1 MDFASAASPS
11 AAVRYRVIARI
22 AIIAVAVAALLLALI
37 DAFSSVEVVDRGP
50 AAVTR
55 DPLAAGVA
63 GALLLATAL
72 CAAVAWFDADP
83 VESAM
88 AFWFVSLVPLLGLV
102 AGFADPWFDAIGGEG
117 ARRLIGAAL
126 VIGHVVAHL
135 HLFRACFGDE
145 AAEPGLRRLIERAVP
160 VAALIVPV
168 LWMLPPAGQFAV
180 AGLAALGALVR
191 IARVSWPS
199 LRDGGRLDQRAYLL
213 ALLAQALCGFVQAF
227 APAASDP
234 SGWRLLS
241 FWNGSAVFVAVGTLM
256 VVERR
261 RHHGER
267 RARLH
272 REAVDAARQYRHV
285 YYSAP
290 VGLVSATAS
299 GHVLRWNDMA
309 QRFFP
314 DRLQPGRFNTLA
326 GVFGE
331 ERAAAL
337 VEGLDGGRPQRGEL
351 RRAGTVLAYE
361 AVVAGGAIEMSFV
374 DVSERSRLAEALE
387 RIAHHDSLTDLLNR
401 RGLEV
406 RIDEALR
413 ERGPRGDRVSLIYVN
428 LDHFK
433 GINEVFGH
441 EAGDAVIVE
450 VAHRMQ
456 HALGAQTRIG
466 RLGGDEFIALLTGVP
481 LAEAR
486 RSAAVLLDA
495 VSGEPFEHDGQRFD
509 VQASIG
515 VVEASA
521 GMQTRELIA
530 QADDA
535 CTRAKRAGPR
545 RIAVMRASDL
555 RLDDYRA
562 SVRLGSK
569 LKSCLPIER
578 MRVYAQPIVALREAE
593 PVPRYEVL
601 LREVDE
607 QGRIEPPDRLLAAA
621 ERQGSMAAI
630 DRHVLQSTIE
640 HLCAHPEHT
649 RSLGFVTVNVSG
661 MSLNDDRFHDDAVA
675 MLRDHRLAASRIV
688 LEITESVAVRDMSGT
703 RRFVERM
710 RDIGVGIALDDFGAG
725 YTSFAYLRDI
735 PASLLKIDGQFI
747 VDLAGDRKLRG
758 IVRAIQQLGAELG
771 MACLAE
777 WVEDVPTLEA
787 LLELRVDYAQGYVFS
802 RALPLESWLTTPTD
816 LAPLHAAR
824 QALRSTGKV
833 IA

>member
-1 MDFASAASPS
+1 MDFASAASS
-11 AAVRYRVIARI
+11 SVAVRYRAIARI
-22 AIIAVAVAALLLALI
+22 AIIAVAVAASLLALI
-37 DAFSSVEVVDRGP
+37 DAFPSFGIADRGP
-50 AAVTR
+50 AAVPQ

-72 CAAVAWFDADP
+72 CAAVAWFDSDP

-88 AFWFVSLVPLLGLV
+88 ASWFVSLVPLLGLA
-102 AGFADPWFDAIGGEG
+102 AGFGDPWLDAIGGG
-117 ARRLIGAAL
+117 ARWSIGATL
-126 VIGHVVAHL
+126 VIVHVVAHL
-135 HLFRACFGDE
+135 RLFRACFGDE
-145 AAEPGLRRLIERAVP
+145 PAEPGLRRLIERAAP
-160 VAALIVPV
+160 VAAALVPA
-168 LWMLPPAGQFAV
+168 LWMLPPAGQFVV
-180 AGLAALGALVR
+180 AGLAASGALAR
-191 IARVSWPS
+191 IARASWPS
-199 LRDGGRLDQRAYLL
+199 LRDGGRLGQRGYLL
-213 ALLAQALCGFVQAF
+213 ALLAQALCGVVQVF
-227 APAASDP
+227 EPAAADP
-234 SGWRLLS
+234 AGWRLLS
-241 FWNGSAVFVAVGTLM
+241 FWNGSAVFVAFGALM

-261 RHHGER
+261 RGLGER

-309 QRFFP
+309 QQFFP
-314 DRLQPGRFNTLA
+314 DRLQPGRLNTLA

-331 ERAAAL
+331 ARAAAL
-337 VEGLDGGRPQRGEL
+337 VKGLDEGRPQRGEL
-351 RRAGTVLAYE
+351 RRAATVLAYE

-374 DVSERSRLAEALE
+374 DVSERSRLAETLE

-401 RGLEV
+401 RGLET

-413 ERGPRGDRVSLIYVN
+413 ARGPRDDRVSLIYVN
-428 LDHFK
+428 LDRFK

-450 VAHRMQ
+450 VARRMQ
-456 HALGAQTRIG
+456 RSLGALARIG
-466 RLGGDEFIALLTGVP
+466 RLGGDEFIALLTGAP

-486 RSAAVLLDA
+486 RSAAALLEA
-495 VSGEPFEHDGQRFD
+495 MTGEPFEHDGQRFD

-521 GMQTRELIA
+521 GMQARELIA

-535 CTRAKRAGPR
+535 CARAKRAGPR
-545 RIAVMRASDL
+545 KIAVMGASDL
-555 RLDDYRA
+555 RLDEYRA
-562 SVRLGSK
+562 SVRLGSQ
-569 LKSCLPIER
+569 LKSSLPTER

-593 PVPRYEVL
+593 PAPRYEVL

-607 QGRIEPPDRLLAAA
+607 RGRIEPPDRLLAAA

-630 DRHVLQSTIE
+630 DRYVLRSTIE

-649 RSLGFVTVNVSG
+649 RTLGFVTVNVSG

-675 MLRDHRLAASRIV
+675 MLRDHRLAASRIM
-688 LEITESVAVRDMSGT
+688 LEITESVAVRDVSGT

-725 YTSFAYLRDI
+725 YTSFAYLREI

-802 RALPLESWLTTPTD
+802 RSLPLESWLTARAD

-824 QALRSTGKV
+824 RTVLAAGGL